1 MDKFPL
7 ILTFLSEKVQL
18 SGWNYSPF
26 WDDDIDIEASFS
38 KSFQTLLDISGLS
51 SICCVTSS
59 NKTYQCIFRGSISNS
74 AILNFAALVSRV
86 QLLLKVH
93 ILPLTPL
100 WEGFCQ
106 PGKKEEVNKKL
117 FPFVKMVGKKQ
128 QGLLR

>member
-1 MDKFPL
+1 MS
-7 ILTFLSEKVQL
+7 TEV
-18 SGWNYSPF
+18 
-26 WDDDIDIEASFS
+26 
-38 KSFQTLLDISGLS
+38 
-51 SICCVTSS
+51 
-59 NKTYQCIFRGSISNS
+59 NKCIFRGSNS

-100 WEGFCQ
+100 WKGFCQ

-128 QGLLR
+128 HVYSDNYLNKVVSHILAICGKNTR